1 MTYHR
6 IPPDLVGG
14 SVRDVRRVLKLFS
27 PAWLLRHLLAL
38 GLIGFFIY
46 MGRWQWTKGESSHGT
61 LQNLF
66 YGIEWW
72 IFTAFVLYL
81 WGKMIMEEFQPSQ
94 PGLAPATDLGSADPT
109 AIDSAVTDSAVTD
122 PAAGT
127 PAAGRTSA
135 AAPAGATSAV
145 ARADAPLVF
154 AAVAV
159 PASLVATPPDDEDP
173 EDEDLAAYNAYLA
186 TLRTSDSA

>member
-6 IPPDLVGG
+6 IPPARVGG

-38 GLIGFFIY
+38 GLIAFFIY
-46 MGRWQWTKGESSHGT
+46 MGHWQWTKGESSHGT

-81 WGKMIMEEFQPSQ
+81 WGKMIGEEIRPSQ
-94 PGLAPATDLGSADPT
+94 PNPAPAAAPGAEPADP
-109 AIDSAVTDSAVTD
+109 AVTDLRPVT
-122 PAAGT
+122 GL
-127 PAAGRTSA
+127 
-135 AAPAGATSAV
+135 AGATTAV

-159 PASLVATPPDDEDP
+159 PASLTATPADDEDP

-186 TLRTSDSA
+186 NLRTRDSA

>member
-1 MTYHR
+1 M
-6 IPPDLVGG
+6 
-14 SVRDVRRVLKLFS
+14 LKLFS

-38 GLIGFFIY
+38 GLIAFFIY

-81 WGKMIMEEFQPSQ
+81 WGKMIGEEIRPSQ
-94 PGLAPATDLGSADPT
+94 QSPGPAAVAGAEPAVTATGSAVAGLVP
-109 AIDSAVTDSAVTD
+109 VTGLD
-122 PAAGT
+122 
-127 PAAGRTSA
+127 
-135 AAPAGATSAV
+135 GATSAV

-159 PASLVATPPDDEDP
+159 PASLAATPPDNEDP
-173 EDEDLAAYNAYLA
+173 EDEDLAAYNDYLA
-186 TLRTSDSA
+186 TLRTRDSA